1 MTRRARVVTITLTVI
16 LFFLLAGFIYAL
28 VFAPNVSE
36 VEQGFNSAKSSSEN
50 SGNSNGSDG
59 DNKDSQ
65 KQEEKPKLADPDV
78 AVTKADATVVGEH
91 ITVLGDS
98 VIAMVDPTFQERWPG
113 IVVDGEK
120 NRSYFAVSEM
130 IAKHSA
136 AGTLRHYVVVGI
148 ANNAKI
154 PAAEIDRWI
163 QEIGPDRIMILI
175 TGHGTARTPWINE
188 ANTEIYAAAKRYPNQ
203 VVVAD
208 WFKVAEAKPELLYRD
223 QTHPNLDGNVAF
235 IDEVARALE
244 AGSKLSPSVEMISAE
259 EAKARQAAQENA
271 EAAKN
276 ANSSEANSSDNNGE
290 GDKTST
296 NEGNDTS
303 STNKD

>member
-1 MTRRARVVTITLTVI
+1 MTRRSRVVTLTLTV
-16 LFFLLAGFIYAL
+16 LAVLLLIGFVYAM
-28 VFAPNVSE
+28 VFAPTASE

-59 DNKDSQ
+59 DNKDSR
-65 KQEEKPKLADPDV
+65 KQEEKPKPADPDV
-78 AVTKADATVVGEH
+78 AVTKAEAAVVGEH

-113 IVVDGEK
+113 VVVDGEK

-130 IAKHSA
+130 IAKHTA
-136 AGTLRHYVVVGI
+136 AGTLRHYVVIGI

-154 PAAEIDRWI
+154 PATEIDRWVK
-163 QEIGPDRIMILI
+163 EIGPDRIMVLV
-175 TGHGTARTPWINE
+175 TGHGTPRTPWINE

-208 WFKVAEAKPELLYRD
+208 WFKIAEAKPELLYRD

-235 IDEVARALE
+235 VDEVARALE
-244 AGSKLSPSVEMISAE
+244 AGAKLPSSVEMISAE

-271 EAAKN
+271 DA
-276 ANSSEANSSDNNGE
+276 ANSANTGEA
-290 GDKTST
+290 ST
-296 NEGNDTS
+296 DE
-303 STNKD
+303 